1 MPHWLLVGL
10 DIGFFA
16 FHTGLVFFNLLGWIW
31 PKTRRWNLL
40 TLALTGISWFVMG
53 AWRGIGYCICTD
65 WHHQVRAQLGHF
77 DDPPTYLQLV
87 LKEITGIT
95 FDPNVIQTITAMGFA
110 FGLVMSLWVN
120 IRDRKSNFK
129 PPLAR
134 PS

>member
-16 FHTGLVFFNLLGWIW
+16 FHTLLVLFNLLGWIW
-31 PKTRRWNLL
+31 PRIRRWNLL
-40 TLALTGISWFVMG
+40 TLVLTGISWFVMG

-65 WHHQVRAQLGHF
+65 WHHQVRQQLGHF

-95 FDPNVIQTITAMGFA
+95 FDPNLIQSITGLGFA
-110 FGLVMSLWVN
+110 FGIVMSVWVN
-120 IRDRKSNFK
+120 IRGLKSNFK
-129 PPLAR
+129 PPLPR
-134 PS
+134 SS